1 MAMCTCASS
10 RRGVRVGV
18 AVWGSRCPRCY
29 QGNSIWRPRREWCIW
44 FLGSQASW
52 AGPPPQ
58 SGSQSPFA
66 PLTWRVV
73 VPSTAFWATK
83 RPPDLQLS
91 GPLNHPMVASRVRPE
106 HPELCP
112 SAILVVSAQLW
123 PKNLFSYGSHLG
135 KVLELPGRTKA
146 LESEAQLLTGA
157 LGIRM
162 SPPWDSLARQW
173 PFHPDESILSLLTSV
188 L

>member
-1 MAMCTCASS
+1 MGVQMPSVLPGELYLAASPGMVYMVPWLS
-10 RRGVRVGV
+10 G
-18 AVWGSRCPRCY
+18 
-29 QGNSIWRPRREWCIW
+29 Q
-44 FLGSQASW
+44 LGRT
-52 AGPPPQ
+52 PPQ